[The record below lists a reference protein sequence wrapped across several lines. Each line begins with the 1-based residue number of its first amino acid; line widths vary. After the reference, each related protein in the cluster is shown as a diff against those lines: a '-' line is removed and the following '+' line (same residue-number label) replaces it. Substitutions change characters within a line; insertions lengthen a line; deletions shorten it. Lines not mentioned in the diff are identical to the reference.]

1 MPLRAVVF
9 DFDGVIADTEPL
21 HLKAAQRVL
30 ADAGMRLDATAYYE
44 RYLGFDD
51 AGLFRALATDLGVD
65 LDAQAVAALVADKSR
80 VLESLIDDGSVL
92 FAGIR
97 DCIERC
103 SAHVPLAIAS
113 GALAHEVDYIL
124 RRTGLRDVFQVV
136 VGAGDTPRSKP
147 APDPYARAVELLRAA
162 TGQGL
167 EAADCVA
174 IEDSPWGLQSA
185 RAAGLRCVGVAHTY
199 SAAKLREETDADF
212 VAESL
217 GEIDI
222 ERLRQLCT

>member
-51 AGLFRALATDLGVD
+51 AGLFRALATDMGVD
-65 LDAQAVAALVADKSR
+65 LDAKTVAALVEDKSR

-97 DCIERC
+97 ECIERC
-103 SAHVPLAIAS
+103 AAHVPLAIAS
-113 GALAHEVDYIL
+113 GALAHEVDHIL
-124 RRTGLRDVFQVV
+124 RRTGLRQVFQVV

-147 APDPYARAVELLRAA
+147 APDPYARAVELLRL
-162 TGQGL
+162 GSPHDL
-167 EAADCVA
+167 EPAQCVA

-185 RAAGLRCVGVAHTY
+185 RAAGLKCVAVAHTY
-199 SAAKLREETDADF
+199 PVVELQKTDADF
-212 VAESL
+212 VAETLSDIR
-217 GEIDI
+217 ID
-222 ERLRQLCT
+222 RLQQLCS